1 MRLHHF
7 PEEVETAARR
17 TNQDRKMLSDDDK
30 RAFIRDGYLHLH
42 GAISE
47 ELVQAALKVIDE
59 AHENGQ
65 YTMRDKKGEVDVP
78 NFDNEIAKHPDI
90 GKILDRSGVIEACED
105 LIGKG
110 LVEYARRA
118 QIAFRPQD
126 TVAMKQGLTITD
138 VTPPHHYHIDGGTAS
153 LSKTATPFTL
163 LVGVCLSPGQA
174 VDELRGQFTA
184 WPGSHVKLHEVV
196 RERWEKGLID
206 GASVFGGRDSKPDIG
221 PSKRLL
227 TKPGDVILAHQ
238 RLGHSGGI
246 NVHPKTR
253 KNLYFRIHHKNHE
266 ENVENVIKGSV
277 YTEYE
282 GLHHL
287 VDDL

>member
-1 MRLHHF
+1 
-7 PEEVETAARR
+7 
-17 TNQDRKMLSDDDK
+17 MLSDGDK
-30 RAFIRDGYLHLH
+30 RAFMREGYLHLH
-42 GAISE
+42 GAVSQ
-47 ELVQAALKVIDE
+47 ELINAALKTIDKAYE
-59 AHENGQ
+59 DGQ
-65 YTMRDKKGEVDVP
+65 YTMQEKKGEVNVP
-78 NFDNEIAKHPDI
+78 IFENEIARHPDI
-90 GKILDRSGVIEACED
+90 GRILDRSGVIEACED

-110 LVEYARRA
+110 LVEYGRRA

-126 TVAMKQGLTITD
+126 TMAIQRGLTLTD
-138 VTPPHHYHIDGGTAS
+138 VTPPFYYHIDGGTAH

-163 LVGVCLSPGQA
+163 LVGVCLSSGQA

-196 RERWEKGLID
+196 RDRWEKGLID
-206 GASVFGGRDSKPDIG
+206 GTSVFGGRESKPDIG

-253 KNLYFRIHHKNHE
+253 KNLYFRIRHKNHE
-266 ENVENVIKGSV
+266 ALVEQVIKGSV

-287 VDDL
+287 Q